1 MSDFVN
7 DDDGLVIDNESQL
20 PEPPIKKKRSTD
32 LSSLRA
38 IKREM
43 CRVYDDSRNNRIDVQ
58 EGTRLVY
65 QLQAVAKIQEVIEVS
80 QRLDRL
86 EQLAG

>member
-1 MSDFVN
+1 MTDFVN
-7 DDDGLVIDNESQL
+7 DDDGLIIDHESNYVAPTL
-20 PEPPIKKKRSTD
+20 KRKRGTD

-43 CRVYDDSRNNRIDVQ
+43 CRVYDDSRNGRIDTQ